1 MADSWFQVH
10 GADGTVLVGGLE
22 GVERTE
28 DNYFPPTIIGDVS
41 PSNVLMQVPRPSCL
55 LIRGLML
62 FTFDDDLRRC
72 SLFAVHL

>member
-41 PSNVLMQVPRPSCL
+41 PTNVLMQVPQTLVFASPW
-55 LIRGLML
+55 
-62 FTFDDDLRRC
+62 TD
-72 SLFAVHL
+72 AVHL